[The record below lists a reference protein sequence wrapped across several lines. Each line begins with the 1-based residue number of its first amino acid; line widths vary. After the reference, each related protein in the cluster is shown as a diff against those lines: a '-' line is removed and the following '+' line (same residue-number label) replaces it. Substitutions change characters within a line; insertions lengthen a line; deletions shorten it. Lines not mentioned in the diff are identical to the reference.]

1 MSVASVPRF
10 EPITRQTVAQAVRDR
25 LAASIESGELVA
37 GQQLPS
43 ERALCEEFGVARTSV
58 REAIQ
63 GLVSVGLVERRS
75 NRTHV
80 AEHLPT
86 VGLADTDHRKDRV
99 RELFEVRRVMEIP
112 IAELAVERATSEQR
126 GELVAVANRFVDT
139 MALADFRRLDRQF
152 HWLLAAACGNPLLAE
167 LYHKVLDALFAS
179 GEFESLLSA
188 STNRR
193 AVTRIV
199 ASAGQSHR
207 AIAAAVGC
215 GDAATV
221 TSSVRQHLQDVEDR
235 MVRQLA

>member
-1 MSVASVPRF
+1 MSLAPPRF
-10 EPITRQTVAQAVRDR
+10 EPITRQTVAQAVRER
-25 LAASIESGELVA
+25 LAASIESGQLVP

-63 GLVSVGLVERRS
+63 GLVSTGLVERRG

-86 VGLADTDHRKDRV
+86 VGLGAGDRRKERV

-112 IAELAVERATSEQR
+112 IAELAVARATSEQR

-139 MALADFRRLDRQF
+139 MPLADFRHLDRQF
-152 HWLLAAACGNPLLAE
+152 HWMLAASCGNALLAE

-179 GEFESLLSA
+179 GEFHSLLSA
-188 STNRR
+188 SGNRR

-199 ASAGQSHR
+199 ASAGASHR
-207 AIAAAVGC
+207 TIAAAVGC
-215 GDAATV
+215 GDGDTV
-221 TSSVRQHLQDVEDR
+221 ALAVRQHLQDVEDR

>member
-1 MSVASVPRF
+1 VSAAPVPRF
-10 EPITRQTVAQAVRDR
+10 EPITRQTVAQAVHER
-25 LAASIESGELVA
+25 LAASIEGGELVA
-37 GQQLPS
+37 GQALPS

-63 GLVSVGLVERRS
+63 GLVSRGLVERRG

-86 VGLADTDHRKDRV
+86 VGLAAADHRKDRV

-112 IAELAVERATSEQR
+112 IAGLAVERATSEQR

-139 MALADFRRLDRQF
+139 MPIDDFRRLDRQF

-179 GEFESLLSA
+179 GEFHSLLSA
-188 STNRR
+188 TGNRR

-215 GDAATV
+215 GDVGAVTAAV
-221 TSSVRQHLQDVEDR
+221 GQHLQDVEDR
-235 MVRQLA
+235 MVRHLA